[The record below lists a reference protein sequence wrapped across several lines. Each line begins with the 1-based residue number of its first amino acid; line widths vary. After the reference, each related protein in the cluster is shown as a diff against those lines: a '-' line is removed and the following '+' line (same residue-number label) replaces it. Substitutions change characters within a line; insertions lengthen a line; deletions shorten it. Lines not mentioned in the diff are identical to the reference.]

1 MATVKGWALGT
12 ATAMA
17 TAMALKKVEEQASAT
32 PEQAMESATLERAAS
47 VRR

>member
-1 MATVKGWALGT
+1 
-12 ATAMA
+12 
-17 TAMALKKVEEQASAT
+17 MALKKVEEQASAT